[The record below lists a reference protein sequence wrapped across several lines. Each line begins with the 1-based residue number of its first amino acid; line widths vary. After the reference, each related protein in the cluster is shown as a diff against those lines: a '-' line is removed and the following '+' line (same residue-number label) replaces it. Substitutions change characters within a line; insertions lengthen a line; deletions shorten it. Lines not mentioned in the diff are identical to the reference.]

1 MTGMSLELLDG
12 FRLRAGADVVEVSD
26 IGQRLI
32 ALLALH
38 RRPVRRAV
46 IAGTLWPDKTESRA
60 SANLRSILWRMNGA
74 GSPGVVVCCGSSLGL
89 RPGLGVDVVTL
100 EEAGWALL
108 DGSISA
114 AAGLGFER
122 LSQELLPGWYEDWV
136 IVERERLGQLQIR
149 FLEALVDALR
159 RAGKFARAIDYAMRL
174 VATDPLRER
183 SQLALIHALVDEGS
197 WGRARWQAD
206 QYRELLRETFG
217 PGAAAAF
224 DAEHA
229 ALLPFD
235 NAPPQQDPAQTGS
248 ARREPAHV
256 GPGRW
261 EPANVGSARQQP
273 AQAGSAR
280 QEPAQVGSA
289 RQEPAHVGSGR
300 REMAHR

>member
-1 MTGMSLELLDG
+1 MTTGLNLELLDG
-12 FRLRAGADVVEVSD
+12 FCLRAGQDVVEVSD

-32 ALLALH
+32 ALLALR

-60 SANLRSILWRMNGA
+60 SANLRSILWRMNGTDT
-74 GSPGVVVCCGSSLGL
+74 PGVVVCCGSSLGL
-89 RPGLGVDVVTL
+89 QPGLGVDVVTL

-108 DGSISA
+108 DGSLA
-114 AAGLGFER
+114 AATSLGFER

-149 FLEALVDALR
+149 FLEALVDTLR
-159 RAGKFARAIDYAMRL
+159 RSGKFARAIDYAMRL

-206 QYRELLRETFG
+206 QYRDLLRETFG
-217 PGAAAAF
+217 PRAAESFA
-224 DAEHA
+224 AEHA

-235 NAPPQQDPAQTGS
+235 SRVPGHGFAPHAMAHHEATQRHLPQCEMPQREMAQ
-248 ARREPAHV
+248 REM
-256 GPGRW
+256 
-261 EPANVGSARQQP
+261 
-273 AQAGSAR
+273 AQ
-280 QEPAQVGSA
+280 
-289 RQEPAHVGSGR
+289 